1 MTTSETVVF
10 NGVKFYRY
18 PDSSR
23 ASDRMYFRPGIADRQ
38 RGVQALH
45 QEVWR
50 DANGGAPIPPGFHV
64 HHKDRDPLNND
75 PSNLVLISEADHHAE
90 HREEKVARG
99 RANPPSPAAHEAA
112 AAWHRS
118 EEGRAWHREHGAR
131 TWEGREAENR
141 VCAQC
146 NAVFQTL
153 DRKKATR
160 FCSNK
165 CKAAARRASGVD
177 DERRA
182 CVVCGAEFTVNRYS
196 KVRTCS
202 RKCGAA
208 SRADR
213 RWRAAGNVPTQPR

>member
-1 MTTSETVVF
+1 MTASEKITF
-10 NGVKFYRY
+10 NGTHFYRY
-18 PDSSR
+18 PDSPHW
-23 ASDRMYFRPGIADRQ
+23 SDRAYFRPGIADRQ
-38 RGVQALH
+38 RGVLALH

-50 DANGGAPIPPGFHV
+50 DANGGAPIPEGFHV

-75 PSNLVLISEADHHAE
+75 PSNLVLISAAE
-90 HREEKVARG
+90 HREEHREENAARG
-99 RANPPSPAAHEAA
+99 RANPPSDAARAA
-112 AAWHRS
+112 AAEWHRS

-131 TWEGREAENR
+131 TWEGREPENR

-177 DERRA
+177 DVVR
-182 CVVCGAEFTVNRYS
+182 VCGVCGEEYTVSRYS
-196 KVRTCS
+196 KARTCS
-202 RKCGAA
+202 RKCGQAL
-208 SRADR
+208 R
-213 RWRAAGNVPTQPR
+213 RRSQPRRR